1 MYIKDN
7 IQIGKRLMEIQIELK
22 IKSVRQLAMSI
33 GMDVSYMTKVMKGAL
48 GISDKYVI
56 ELNKKFSIN
65 SDWLLFGQG
74 KMFGTY
80 IPNNELNIKSK
91 VGGWHVKN
99 NTGNN
104 LEKELLKIKI
114 KDLEKSIESKD
125 ETISSLNK
133 IIGGLEKTIEFKNNI
148 IESRKKDSSQM
159 ETVKS
164 VG

>member
-7 IQIGKRLMEIQIELK
+7 IQIGKRLKEIQIELK

-74 KMFGTY
+74 EMFGLF
-80 IPNNELNIKSK
+80 IPNNELKIKPK
-91 VGGWHVKN
+91 VGGWYVKN
-99 NTGNN
+99 NTEND

-133 IIGGLEKTIEFKNNI
+133 TIGGLEKMIEFKNNI

-159 ETVKS
+159 EIAK
-164 VG
+164 